1 MRRGMP
7 GERHLPGTRADVG
20 IGPYGLLR
28 GDGVGADAH
37 IRPPFPKPQKGRRE
51 NSQRPFSV

>member
-37 IRPPFPKPQKGRRE
+37 IRPPFPKPQKRT
-51 NSQRPFSV
+51 P